1 MNITRR
7 NVLKGAAAA
16 GGTLAMPSYLRAQSA
31 DTEISVQY
39 SSPVLFKEL
48 KENIAREF
56 MAKNPKIK
64 VTLRAPEQSY
74 EEILQRNLRDVITNN
89 LPDVAFHGLNRQRTL
104 EERNIPVDLKPFMDA
119 DPQTKELGFSPS
131 LLSLG
136 QVAGKQTGIGFSLS
150 TPILYYN
157 ADLIKAAG
165 GDPGQ
170 AAVHL
175 GRRAEARRRRAR
187 SGQEPDRHVLRL
199 DHHRQL
205 VVAGARLLAW
215 RIDAGSD
222 RDQGRLHRRAGRE
235 VDAPAAPHG
244 RRRENARHQARDH
257 VPGHVRRPHG
267 HLDAVD
273 RAACALQ
280 PRDRRPL
287 PPGLRALS
295 AVGSERAAAGRR
307 QRRDDVHQG
316 RRRSRRPPGSSS
328 SSPAVRP
335 ARP

>member
-1 MNITRR
+1 MRKSCSATC
-7 NVLKGAAAA
+7 
-16 GGTLAMPSYLRAQSA
+16 AMS
-31 DTEISVQY
+31 
-39 SSPVLFKEL
+39 
-48 KENIAREF
+48 
-56 MAKNPKIK
+56 
-64 VTLRAPEQSY
+64 
-74 EEILQRNLRDVITNN
+74 ITNN

-165 GDPGQ
+165 GNPDKLPSTWDDVLKLA
-170 AAVHL
+170 AAVHDP
-175 GRRAEARRRRAR
+175 AKN
-187 SGQEPDRHVLRL
+187 QHRHVLRL

-205 VVAGARLLAW
+205 VVAGARLLAR
-215 RIDAGSD
+215 RIDAGRD
-222 RDQGRLHRRAGRE
+222 RDQGRLHRRAGRQ

-244 RRRENARHQARDH
+244 RRREDARHQARDH

-273 RAACALQ
+273 GAACALQ

-295 AVGSERAAAGRR
+295 ALGRR
-307 QRRDDVHQG
+307 TRG
-316 RRRSRRPPGSSS
+316 C
-328 SSPAVRP
+328 RP
-335 ARP
+335 AATSR

>member
-1 MNITRR
+1 
-7 NVLKGAAAA
+7 
-16 GGTLAMPSYLRAQSA
+16 
-31 DTEISVQY
+31 
-39 SSPVLFKEL
+39 
-48 KENIAREF
+48 

-64 VTLRAPEQSY
+64 VTLRAPEQGY
-74 EEILQRNLRDVITNN
+74 EEILQRNLRDAITNN

-104 EERNIPVDLKPFMDA
+104 EERNIPVDLKTFMDA

-136 QVAGKQTGIGFSLS
+136 QVGGKQTGIGFSLS

-157 ADLIKAAG
+157 ADLVKAAG
-165 GDPGQ
+165 GDPDKLPSTWDDVLKL
-170 AAVHL
+170 AAAMHDP
-175 GRRAEARRRRAR
+175 AKN
-187 SGQEPDRHVLRL
+187 QHRHVLRL

-205 VVAGARLLAW
+205 VVAGARLLAR

-222 RDQGRLHRRAGRE
+222 RDQGRLHRRAGRQI
-235 VDAPAAPHG
+235 DAPAAAHG
-244 RRRENARHQARDH
+244 RRCQDARHQARHH

-273 RAACALQ
+273 GAAGALQ
-280 PRDRRPL
+280 PRDRRAL
-287 PPGLRALS
+287 PPRLRALS
-295 AVGSERAAAGRR
+295 AVGAERAAAGRR

-316 RRRSRRPPGSSS
+316 SRPSRRPPGSSS
-328 SSPAVRP
+328 SSPAARP